1 MEKNLNIHTYSL
13 DELFKL
19 FELNIHD
26 KITVDQLKTAKKKV
40 LMMHPDK
47 SNLPSTFF
55 LFYKKAFEIVVKE
68 YDAQQ
73 KTESIVPDT
82 KIDYVPEVVSDLS
95 QQNKEHVKSQIQKVS
110 SSKMFHKQFNEIFE
124 ETLEKKTV
132 DNHWFKNTS
141 SLYNL
146 ENVRSAKDMG
156 KRMQE
161 LKQKQHGLIQYTGVV
176 SLSSGNGSNYHE
188 SDDSQYISCDP
199 FSKLKFDDLRKVHK
213 DQTIFTVDESEFSKV
228 KQYTSVDQYV
238 RSREIDKPMDK
249 QASEVLLQQQEKEY
263 KDRMLK
269 KQHESELKTMEYE
282 EKNKKIISSFLQIR

>member
-1 MEKNLNIHTYSL
+1 MEKNLDIHNYSL

-95 QQNKEHVKSQIQKVS
+95 QQNKEHVKSQIQKIS
-110 SSKMFHKQFNEIFE
+110 SSKMFQKQFNEIFE
-124 ETLEKKTV
+124 ETLEKKSV
-132 DNHWFKNTS
+132 DNHWFKNTN

-146 ENVRSAKDMG
+146 ENVQSAKDMG